1 MEELGES
8 NLKYN
13 NINNYIYKNNFKKMK
28 FNIGKKDEE
37 ENEMNSNSKLSEE
50 LLYEINKELLHGKM
64 VENKNKSYFSEG
76 KLYQRKNVIKN
87 ISFNYE
93 PNYMNK
99 RNENYKIN
107 KKYTYSK
114 NITKNKSQN

>member
-1 MEELGES
+1 
-8 NLKYN
+8 
-13 NINNYIYKNNFKKMK
+13 
-28 FNIGKKDEE
+28 
-37 ENEMNSNSKLSEE
+37 MNSNSKLSEE